1 MGLRRSLKKFNSN
14 NNNNRT
20 RNSYNNFKSTNK
32 IMQEFELVEGLK
44 RAKFDPWLNKIV
56 EAAQERLNEGSDYI
70 TECLRNKREANIVLD
85 RSNKLKSVPI
95 MDAAGVI
102 TGYRPI
108 DPVAEKDWDYAKKSH
123 EKDCKLYK
131 SNKLAVCQI
140 VKSSIDTY
148 YTNRLSNEPD
158 YQAKQD
164 DLIWLITT
172 L

>member
-32 IMQEFELVEGLK
+32 IMQEYELVEGLK

-102 TGYRPI
+102 TGYQPI
-108 DPVAEKDWDYAKKSH
+108 DPVTEKD
-123 EKDCKLYK
+123 
-131 SNKLAVCQI
+131 
-140 VKSSIDTY
+140 
-148 YTNRLSNEPD
+148 
-158 YQAKQD
+158 
-164 DLIWLITT
+164 
-172 L
+172 